1 MSMQTLSKS
10 LNRPGWLTFAAVV
23 LFTVGVLQVISA
35 IYFFANSS
43 RIADLSGGAF
53 GRHVWLWG
61 IWELVMAALAFAG
74 GRSLLAGHTFGRVI
88 GYLWAGLV
96 VIESLMII
104 SRASSAGWATLA
116 LGTLVIYALTT
127 TSSWQEPT

>member
-1 MSMQTLSKS
+1 MSIQTISKS

-23 LFTVGVLQVISA
+23 LFAVGILQVISA

-53 GRHVWLWG
+53 GRHVWSWG
-61 IWELVMAALAFAG
+61 IWELVMAVLAIAA

-88 GYLWAGLV
+88 GYLWA
-96 VIESLMII
+96 
-104 SRASSAGWATLA
+104 TLA
-116 LGTLVIYALTT
+116 LGVLVIYALTT

>member
-1 MSMQTLSKS
+1 MAKS
-10 LNRPGWLTFAAVV
+10 FNRPGWLTFAAVV
-23 LFTVGVLQVISA
+23 LFSAGVLQVIYA

-43 RIADLSGGAF
+43 RIEDLSGGAF

-61 IWELVMAALAFAG
+61 IWELVLAALAFAG

-104 SRASSAGWATLA
+104 SNASAGGFASLA
-116 LGTLVIYALTT
+116 IGVLVLYALTT
-127 TSSWQEPT
+127 TSSWQEET

>member
-1 MSMQTLSKS
+1 MSIQTMSKS

-43 RIADLSGGAF
+43 RIADLSAGAF

-61 IWELVMAALAFAG
+61 IWELVLAALAFAG
-74 GRSLLAGHTFGRVI
+74 GRSLLAGHTFGRVSATC
-88 GYLWAGLV
+88 GRG
-96 VIESLMII
+96 SSS
-104 SRASSAGWATLA
+104 SRA
-116 LGTLVIYALTT
+116 
-127 TSSWQEPT
+127 

>member
-1 MSMQTLSKS
+1 MSMPTLSKS
-10 LNRPGWLTFAAVV
+10 LSRPGWLTFAAVV
-23 LFTVGVLQVISA
+23 LFAVGILQVISA

-53 GRHVWLWG
+53 GRHVWSWG
-61 IWELVMAALAFAG
+61 IWELVMAVLAIAA

-88 GYLWAGLV
+88 GYLWATLV
-96 VIESLMII
+96 IIESLMII

-116 LGTLVIYALTT
+116 RGVLVIYALTT

>member
-10 LNRPGWLTFAAVV
+10 LDRPGWLTFAAVA
-23 LFTVGVLQVISA
+23 LFSAGVLQVISA
-35 IYFFANSS
+35 IYFFSNSS
-43 RIADLSGGAF
+43 RIEDLSGGAF
-53 GRHVWLWG
+53 GRHLWLWG
-61 IWELVMAALAFAG
+61 IWELVLAALAFAG
-74 GRSLLAGHTFGRVI
+74 ARSLLAGGTFGRVI

-104 SRASSAGWATLA
+104 SRASAGGFASLA
-116 LGTLVIYALTT
+116 IGVLVLYALTT

>member
-1 MSMQTLSKS
+1 MSTQTVSTS
-10 LNRPGWLTFAAVV
+10 DHRPGWLTFAAVV
-23 LFTVGVLQVISA
+23 LLSVGILQAITA

-61 IWELVMAALAFAG
+61 IWELAAAALALFG

-88 GYLWAGLV
+88 GYIWAGLV
-96 VIESLMII
+96 IIESMMIM
-104 SRASSAGWATLA
+104 SKAPASGFGTLA
-116 LGTLVIYALTT
+116 LALLVVYGLTE
-127 TSSWQEPT
+127 TSSWREAT

>member
-1 MSMQTLSKS
+1 M
-10 LNRPGWLTFAAVV
+10 
-23 LFTVGVLQVISA
+23 ISA

-43 RIADLSGGAF
+43 RITDLSGGAF

-74 GRSLLAGHTFGRVI
+74 GRSLLAGHAFGRVI

-116 LGTLVIYALTT
+116 LGVLVIYALTT